1 MDMFSKELYE
11 LDKNTVQYMIDEQ
24 EQKIGE
30 MQETIDK
37 QNQTIDEMQEEHIKA
52 IDGMQEEHIK
62 TIDEMQKEY
71 SKKIDVMRETHIKE
85 MDGMQKQAIRNA
97 MKILR
102 DLKLPEQEIR
112 ARICEQY
119 QISEE
124 QVEELLN

>member
-37 QNQTIDEMQEEHIKA
+37 QNQTIDE
-52 IDGMQEEHIK
+52 MQEEHIK

-102 DLKLPEQEIR
+102 DLKLPEQEIK

-119 QISEE
+119 QIGGE
-124 QVEELLN
+124 QVREFFNQENK